1 MGKLNLDEIQPGMV
15 LAADVLDRNGRV
27 LLKNGLE
34 ITTTYLMILKQWG
47 ITDADIQGISREEM
61 NAKVA
66 ESLDKELL
74 AKTEAEF
81 QEVFLHA
88 DRQHSFNQE
97 LFRLSVLRAV
107 HKKMGVSVCDN

>member
-1 MGKLNLDEIQPGMV
+1 
-15 LAADVLDRNGRV
+15 
-27 LLKNGLE
+27 
-34 ITTTYLMILKQWG
+34 MILKQWG